1 MPNIAA
7 MTGDAAVAVCHN
19 AYVNDTQRKLAF
31 SILSSIGLAVEITEN
46 KMDAVTGL
54 SGSGPAFVFSMI
66 EALADGG
73 VLMGLPRDTALS
85 LATQTVYGAASM
97 LRETGKHPAEL
108 REAVTSPGGTT
119 AEGLFTLE
127 SGGFRHLVSGAVRA
141 AAEKSALLGTQLS

>member
-1 MPNIAA
+1 
-7 MTGDAAVAVCHN
+7 
-19 AYVNDTQRKLAF
+19 
-31 SILSSIGLAVEITEN
+31 
-46 KMDAVTGL
+46 MDAVTGL

-73 VLMGLPRDTALS
+73 VLMGLPRSTALS

-119 AEGLFTLE
+119 AEGLFSLE
-127 SGGFRHLVSGAVRA
+127 SGGFRHLVISAVRA
-141 AAEKSALLGTQLS
+141 AAEKSALIGARLK